1 MTASPTLFVGID
13 IAACSASIATVRHIQ
28 DKSRCFDIEQSDK
41 GFKDLHQLLQQS
53 SRPSQT
59 IVVLEATGNYWVR
72 LANDLTRRGYRVSV
86 VNPASAYY
94 FARSVLK
101 RDKTDAMDATTLAE
115 MAAVMYKRLP
125 LYKEPPPIYEAF
137 RQRLLQR
144 DALVHVKVQTC
155 NRKHAHSARGSQS
168 DTAQQRTQALLKLL
182 KEQIQAIE
190 RELDDLCQSDDEWAT
205 SARRLCTIKGIGTV
219 AAAWILVATQ
229 NFQTFDTPQQVAS
242 YVGLVPRQRQS
253 GTSLKGHGSIGYAG
267 HRKLR
272 HVLYMA
278 TLSAIQCNPHIKAF
292 YHRLVAKGKPGKV
305 AIIAAERK
313 LLHICYGVVKN
324 QQDYDPEYGK
334 S

>member
-1 MTASPTLFVGID
+1 LPTLYIGID
-13 IAACSASIATVRHIQ
+13 IAARSASIATIRHIQ
-28 DKSRCFDIEQSDK
+28 DKPRCFDIEQSET
-41 GFKDLHQLLQQS
+41 GFQQLHQTLQQS
-53 SRPSQT
+53 TSCPSQA
-59 IVVLEATGNYWVR
+59 VVVMEATANYWVK
-72 LANDLTRRGYRVSV
+72 LANDLTCRGYRLSV

-115 MAAVMYKRLP
+115 MAAVMYERLP
-125 LYKEPPPIYEAF
+125 LYKEPPPIYEAL

-144 DALVHVKVQTC
+144 DALVHVKVQTG
-155 NRKHAHSARGSQS
+155 NRKHAHTARGSQA
-168 DTAQQRTQALLKLL
+168 DTTQQRTQAFLKLL
-182 KEQIQAIE
+182 NEQIRAIE
-190 RELDDLCQSDDEWAT
+190 QELDDLCQSDDEWAA
-205 SARRLCTIKGIGTV
+205 SARRLQTVKGVGTV

-253 GTSLKGHGSIGYAG
+253 GTSLKGRGSIGFAG

-278 TLSAIQCNPHIKAF
+278 TLSAIQHNPHIKDF
-292 YHRLVAKGKPGKV
+292 FKRLVAKGKPGKV

-324 QQDYDPEYGK
+324 QQDYDPEYSK